1 MYDMIYDMHMYIYI
15 YKRIYIYISNTLYY
29 MYIAVYG
36 GRRRSIDMAVCISFL
51 EDEEEGENDCVD
63 NA

>member
-1 MYDMIYDMHMYIYI
+1 MYIYRNEHIYIYI
-15 YKRIYIYISNTLYY
+15 YYVHSGVCDRHRT
-29 MYIAVYG
+29 
-36 GRRRSIDMAVCISFL
+36 IDMAVCISFL